1 MKKKTLLRII
11 LLPVLMIVFLQGILP
26 FLMLVFSGVKASLE
40 ESVIRMDNHTVEN
53 RQVVLENEMVE
64 KWRSIYK
71 ESDDL
76 SNALSRVLK
85 ENDIDIGQFLKS
97 SEIQQEYLDQVFP
110 NMVETLQYNTTSG
123 LFLILAND
131 SPLDQPASYKG
142 FFIRDSDPQTKTA
155 TNTDLLLERGNKK
168 LSHKAAISL
177 DNAWSTNFS
186 FEGVDNRSADDFFY
200 KPYIA
205 AVEHKDTAMVNLGYW
220 AKPFVLENHT
230 MDNHQM
236 ITYSVPLMY
245 DDTIYG
251 IVGIEISLNYLGN
264 YFPVKD
270 LDSDLNAGYALMVD
284 DGEGRYLKL
293 TGKGALYDAVS
304 REKQDYIQLESTKDE
319 NILKVKDA
327 QVGNQAIY
335 ALIKPFDLY
344 SNNVPYTDTKW
355 VLCGL
360 VTEDSVFAQG
370 EELYRKMIFA
380 IAFSMLLAV
389 VLVYILSRHV
399 VRPVNRLVESVRGGV
414 KGIHNYKVSNII
426 EIDSLHDVVENLTD
440 SQQKTEDQLREEKER
455 YRIAVESS
463 RDMFFT
469 FRMEDQMLE
478 IVNSGRYDGIWDCA
492 KHPEWI
498 NSANIY
504 EDDKKAVMNSLE
516 TVTGEINIDFRLR
529 EPDAEVYQWVN
540 VSASL
545 IQDENGSNRRIVG
558 SLRNINQQKQ
568 QEEEQQK
575 QHLYDPVTSFY
586 RLEYGLEALRKLP
599 ADGQKGVLALVD
611 IEKFKWSCSKYGL
624 IFGDVVID
632 ELAQMLRRQCGQ
644 AGIEKAVYIRAGAS
658 QLLVWMPETEIN
670 VAVNMI
676 KTVRRQLNELT
687 NENYLVMD
695 FKCGLSKSSS
705 LSSVKKIVEQTEK
718 ALTAARY
725 HQEVIVVYQNLTAEE
740 RKRKSEVVFGEI
752 VSFEQIKQMNLS
764 SLALNL
770 FERGGE
776 TTVILDL
783 LALKLQEA
791 YGLTNLIVTR
801 FNREYL
807 SNALMYHWK
816 NTPKYH
822 HWDGILHCK
831 GTEYIQFTQ
840 NVKMQDIDII
850 TEKTVHDP
858 VVGAFMDDK
867 MGLVFH
873 MKDNN
878 QYSGSILFMGI
889 SSGILLD
896 EDASKRFYEMGSVIQ
911 NRINLQRHDLSA
923 KAKSDFLARMSHEIR
938 TPMNG
943 IIGMTEIALRE
954 GQSDERRIDCLKKIE
969 SSSNYLLGLLNDI
982 LDMSKIESGKMKLIQ
997 DKCHL
1002 SKLVH
1007 DLEPLMSSKIEEKG
1021 LHYEAKIELVHEWFM
1036 ADELRLNQILVNLLS
1051 NAVKYTNSN
1060 GHVSLI
1066 VKETCESDSISKI
1079 YFAVKDDGI
1088 GIAKDKQ
1095 ELIFGSFEQAD
1106 ESERARKQG
1115 TGLGLAISSRL
1126 VHMMDS
1132 YIHLDSELGK
1142 GSCFSFTLTLE
1153 PVDAESVQENKHAAS
1168 LDFSG
1173 KRVLVVE
1180 DNELNMEITTTLL
1193 KDYGIITE
1201 EAHNGEEA
1209 VQCMKESKEG
1219 YYDLIL
1225 MDIMMPVMDGLEAT
1239 RAIRKLDRKDC
1250 RSVPII
1256 AMSANAFNEDVRRS
1270 LASGMNGH
1278 LSKPVNIDKLEETL
1292 ASALG

>member
-11 LLPVLMIVFLQGILP
+11 LIPVLMIVFLQGILP
-26 FLMLVFSGVKASLE
+26 FLTLVFSGVKASLE

-71 ESDDL
+71 ESDGL
-76 SNALSRVLK
+76 SKVLSDVLK
-85 ENDIDIGQFLKS
+85 ENGIEIGQFLKS
-97 SEIQQEYLDQVFP
+97 SEIQQEYLNQVFP
-110 NMVETLQYNTTSG
+110 SMVETLQYNTTSG

-131 SPLDQPASYKG
+131 SSLDQKASYKG

-155 TNTDLLLERGNKK
+155 TNADLLLERGSKE
-168 LSHKAAISL
+168 LAHRELISL

-220 AKPFVLENHT
+220 AKPFVLEDHT

-245 DDTIYG
+245 NDTIYG
-251 IVGIEISLNYLGN
+251 VVGIEISLNYLSS

-270 LDSDLNAGYALMVD
+270 LDSDLNAGYALLVD
-284 DGEGRYLKL
+284 NGEGRYYQL

-304 REKQDYIQLESTKDE
+304 RDNQDYIQIEPTEYD
-319 NILKVKDA
+319 ILKVKDA
-327 QVGNQAIY
+327 RVGDQAIY
-335 ALIKPFDLY
+335 AIIKPVDLY
-344 SNNVPYTDTKW
+344 SNNVPYEDTKW

-370 EELYRKMIFA
+370 EELYGKMMLA
-380 IAFSMLLAV
+380 IACSMILAI
-389 VLVYILSRHV
+389 VLVYILTRHV
-399 VRPVNRLVESVRGGV
+399 IKPVNRLVESVRGGV

-426 EIDSLHDVVENLTD
+426 EIDDLHDVVENLTD
-440 SQQKTEDQLREEKER
+440 TQQRTEEQLREEKER

-463 RDMFFT
+463 HDMFFT

-478 IVNSGRYDGIWDCA
+478 IVNSGKYDGVWDCG

-498 NSANIY
+498 NSENIY
-504 EDDKKAVMNSLE
+504 EKDKKAVMNSLE
-516 TVTGEINIDFRLR
+516 TSTGEINIDFRLR
-529 EPDAEVYQWVN
+529 EPGGIAYQWVN

-545 IQDENGSNRRIVG
+545 IHDENGRNHRIVG
-558 SLRNINQQKQ
+558 SLRNINKQKQ
-568 QEEEQQK
+568 QEEERQK
-575 QHLYDPVTSFY
+575 QHLYDPVTSCY
-586 RLEYGLEALRKLP
+586 RLTYGLEALQKLP
-599 ADGQKGVLALVD
+599 ADAQKGVLALLD
-611 IEKFKWSCSKYGL
+611 IEKFKWCCSRYGL
-624 IFGDVVID
+624 VFGDVIID
-632 ELAQMLRRQCGQ
+632 ELAAMIRNQCGQ
-644 AGIEKAVYIRAGAS
+644 AGMEEAVYIRAGAS
-658 QLLVWMPETEIN
+658 QLLIWMPAAETEI
-670 VAVNMI
+670 AVNII
-676 KTVRRQLNELT
+676 KTVRARFNELT
-687 NENYLVMD
+687 NENYFVMD
-695 FKCGLSKSSS
+695 FKSGLTKVTRISSA
-705 LSSVKKIVEQTEK
+705 KKIVEQTK
-718 ALTAARY
+718 IALTAAR
-725 HQEVIVVYQNLTAEE
+725 HQQEAVAVYQCLTGEE
-740 RKRKSEVVFGEI
+740 RRKRPEVTFGEI
-752 VSFEQIKQMNLS
+752 VSFEQIGGMSLS

-776 TTVILDL
+776 TAVILDL
-783 LALKLQEA
+783 LALKLQET

-807 SNALMYHWK
+807 SNTMTYHWK

-822 HWDGILHCK
+822 HWDGVVHCK
-831 GTEYIQFTQ
+831 GTEYMHFAQS
-840 NVKMQDIDII
+840 VRMQDIDIM
-850 TEKTVHDP
+850 TERTVRNP
-858 VVGAFMDDK
+858 MVGAFMDDK
-867 MGLVFH
+867 NGLVFH
-873 MKDNN
+873 MKDND

-889 SSGILLD
+889 SPGILRD
-896 EDASKRFYEMGSVIQ
+896 EDVNKRFSEMGSVIQ

-954 GQSDERRIDCLKKIE
+954 GQSDERKMDCLRKIE
-969 SSSNYLLGLLNDI
+969 SSSTYLLGLLNDI

-1007 DLEPLMSSKIEEKG
+1007 DLESLMSSRIEEKG
-1021 LHYEAKIELVHEWFM
+1021 LHYEAQIELVHEWFI

-1051 NAVKYTNSN
+1051 NAVKYTNSG
-1060 GHVSLI
+1060 GHVCLI
-1066 VKETCESDSISKI
+1066 VKETCENDTSSKV

-1088 GIAKDKQ
+1088 GIAEDKQ
-1095 ELIFGSFEQAD
+1095 ELIFRSFEQAD
-1106 ESERARKQG
+1106 DSERARKQG

-1132 YIHLDSELGK
+1132 YIHLDSQLGK
-1142 GSCFSFTLTLE
+1142 GSCFSFTLELK
-1153 PVDAESVQENKHAAS
+1153 PVDAETVEETAHASS

-1180 DNELNMEITTTLL
+1180 DNALNMEITITLL

-1209 VQCMKESKEG
+1209 VQCVKQSKEG

-1239 RAIRKLDRKDC
+1239 QAIRKLDRKDC
-1250 RSVPII
+1250 KTIPII

-1292 ASALG
+1292 SSVLG